1 MDTLLDVLRS
11 RVQSGAAKMK
21 ISLQSGELISIEL
34 KAPGQSGSVA
44 TPRSVSSIGTFG
56 SSGTSRSA
64 AKTRKIYI
72 LKSRLDSER
81 KKSRILKKMN
91 MELRMDNEVNINQG
105 HSNEYLISE
114 NKENT
119 PRNGDGDD
127 GDGDGDGDGQMIPIT
142 LEDTDA
148 LPSTPIVL
156 PAASLSTIMQPSR
169 SHSSAS
175 QNTTRN
181 TFSSLMSGVGMTSTS
196 SGSSGVE
203 NANRDRE
210 KIIEMQRR
218 DVMLLKK
225 TLAYYRAKS
234 ATLVAQATL
243 STIHSERLSML
254 LEDVTMKSSEIESE
268 RVILNST
275 VESLKEQLIDSRAI
289 SNSHE
294 AKQKSFHNMIKGREK
309 DEQEMANMRGMV
321 VSLENEKDELKSF
334 ANELL
339 TEMRLMEKSNESL
352 RTRLEQLERQK
363 EQREAAYCPPEIM
376 KMVTCSNELYYT

>member
-1 MDTLLDVLRS
+1 MSFGLPTKKVVKNAMTDSTTSPVTTGELTMDTLLDVLRS

-81 KKSRILKKMN
+81 KKSRSLKKMN

-181 TFSSLMSGVGMTSTS
+181 TFSSLMSGVGTT
-196 SGSSGVE
+196 SSGVE
-203 NANRDRE
+203 NTNRDRE

-218 DVMLLKK
+218 DVMLQPVRF
-225 TLAYYRAKS
+225 T
-234 ATLVAQATL
+234 Q
-243 STIHSERLSML
+243 
-254 LEDVTMKSSEIESE
+254 
-268 RVILNST
+268 
-275 VESLKEQLIDSRAI
+275 
-289 SNSHE
+289 
-294 AKQKSFHNMIKGREK
+294 G
-309 DEQEMANMRGMV
+309 
-321 VSLENEKDELKSF
+321 
-334 ANELL
+334 
-339 TEMRLMEKSNESL
+339 
-352 RTRLEQLERQK
+352 
-363 EQREAAYCPPEIM
+363 
-376 KMVTCSNELYYT
+376 